1 MYHHELDVPISFP
14 ADEAIIPR
22 VVKVIA
28 VPTAK
33 VTDSLNAF
41 FVSFCPVPP
50 TYPIISGTFDNAHGV
65 TEVIIP
71 AINANSGEIQI
82 LSFIVTDKLFNKLS
96 INHSPPFR

>member
-14 ADEAIIPR
+14 TDEAITPR
-22 VVKVIA
+22 IVNVIA

-33 VTDSLNAF
+33 VNDSLNAF

-50 TYPIISGTFDNAHGV
+50 TYPIISGTLDNAHGV

-71 AINANSGEIQI
+71 AINANNGEIQI
-82 LSFIVTDKLFNKLS
+82 LSFIMADKVFNRLS